1 MGVAALL
8 VSGAAAPS
16 PAQAQTV
23 SGEAVYTRRC
33 ASCHDQLNPRIP
45 TKESLRKMPATR
57 IVRALDTGAMMSIAF
72 TMHRDE
78 RLAVAS
84 YLGTSDTVAGPPP
97 SAYCTDRSIRLAASP
112 AVAWNGWSPGTDNA
126 RFQSQAGAGLRVE
139 QVRNLKLK
147 WAFGFEGDAS
157 AFAQP
162 TVLDG
167 QLFVGSAGGI
177 VHAMRADT
185 GCLKWVFQA
194 NGPVRAALLAVP
206 VNGRHALMFGDM
218 TGWFYALDAETG
230 RELWK
235 VQLETHDSTRLTARP
250 PRTKGSS
257 TCRWPRGRK
266 RARPIRVPVLLVQG
280 QRRRSSR
287 QRRVAGV
294 EDIHGGRAQGERQD
308 RARHAAP
315 GSVGHRHLDH
325 AHRGCHAPAPLC
337 HDRRQLLVTR
347 HAN

>member
-1 MGVAALL
+1 
-8 VSGAAAPS
+8 
-16 PAQAQTV
+16 
-23 SGEAVYTRRC
+23 
-33 ASCHDQLNPRIP
+33 
-45 TKESLRKMPATR
+45 MPATR

-78 RLAVAS
+78 RLAVGA
-84 YLGTSDTVAGPPP
+84 YLGTSDTVEGPKP
-97 SAYCTDRSIRLAASP
+97 SAYCTDRSIRLAATP

-147 WAFGFEGDAS
+147 WAFGFEGDAA

-167 QLFVGSAGGI
+167 HLFVGSAAGI

-230 RELWK
+230 KELWK
-235 VQLETHDSTRLTARP
+235 VQLETHDSTRLTAAAAAHD
-250 PRTKGSS
+250 G
-257 TCRWPRGRK
+257 
-266 RARPIRVPVLLVQG
+266 IVYVPVASWEETRAADLDYPCCSFRGSV
-280 QRRRSSR
+280 
-287 QRRVAGV
+287 VAL
-294 EDIHGGRAQGERQD
+294 RASDGSQVWKTYMVDVPQGERQD
-308 RARHAAP
+308 RARHTSP
-315 GSVGHRHLDH
+315 RPVGHRHLDD
-325 AHRGCHAPAPLC
+325 AHRGCDAPAPLR

-347 HAN
+347 HGTERRSGRPGHGHRPYRLVAAGHQGRRL